1 MVQKDDSGMSGVEE
15 AEEEEEAGKEEEEE
29 EGGIGEGEDEEEE
42 EAAGEEGGGGGGGG
56 EKKEEEGEGEEEEG
70 EGRRGRF
77 WALVPLSRASK
88 GVLGARAMLACKLSC
103 VLLMA
108 IAAVQSSSWAITSE
122 GGPLVQTTPAAQPF
136 FPRHSLVSDFHT
148 GDVVALTERL
158 LATDLSLVVYYAPW
172 DRDSQALRWEIEK
185 VARYHHE
192 QVYFAAINCWH
203 PNSECRARYKIR
215 TFPAIVLHV
224 RSSSGQETKA
234 MAYGGPHHAGH
245 IVRFL
250 SRALR
255 PLTHVA
261 SHADLARLQ
270 MEYSATVLGY
280 YDFTSSAHLPKG
292 FMSFYLAS
300 LRALQHDNTN
310 AIAWGVVTNPQ
321 TARAL
326 SFNGTKSVHLVLWNT
341 TLSFTGAA
349 SADSEGISNWVLK
362 RLDETAMW
370 VDLPGTKSLTLDR
383 LLQRGP
389 ALILFAPDNPYHTA
403 NDPFNLLR
411 EVSLD
416 YNNCNRSTRVNNLAT
431 YLGSVRSRGRRQ
443 LRQAERVCKNYLQEQ
458 LRILHLSREQL
469 NLEDETCCRSLPG
482 DRSSSSGGSHHD
494 KVCDVCVH
502 PANKP
507 TNPEHMHCTK
517 PTSWQQESSLLQHV
531 NTLMS
536 VFSDSCREMVLQ
548 YSPWEHYSVCCQRNS
563 TPAKTKTSPKT
574 PVTEEKKM
582 TDDVVMEGHRD
593 DRIEKLVAFAAED
606 QCKRLFHG
614 SLLAPPSLLKDQ
626 HDAPDITGLGCQK
639 NHTLSYA
646 AVDSLR
652 HRRLAERLGINL
664 TSPEPHNTAVVILDT
679 QREAHFVMDAPL
691 SKASL
696 AAFVLNYTS
705 GSLGRTLLSGGL
717 ARGPKC
723 EEGQV
728 CIRELTSK
736 DYAEVTQEPG
746 KMVVVLHYSGN
757 CAACTTVGH
766 VLMAVAQA
774 ARHLPNI
781 TFARINVATNTLPW
795 NLHFDALPT
804 IIVHP
809 HFHKSESRI
818 FDLSQQL
825 TPANLMSFLVSSL
838 SPGHRLAL
846 ALSVCRDQ
854 CQEQVLRAARLAT
867 TQLHHSLTSNTT
879 RFLQVLER
887 IAGLTKGALS
897 SRGKESGPPK
907 LPHEDAHYRVL
918 TQAKKLIVRDIKRQR
933 MKLKYLREIQ
943 RLFSAGSEEGRE
955 EEEGEEE
962 PLLPLEGDPRHQG
975 DLLKTLYSLMQK
987 SVGSSLQKDV
997 PPHDPPHDEL

>member
-108 IAAVQSSSWAITSE
+108 IAAVQSSR
-122 GGPLVQTTPAAQPF
+122 GPLVQTTPAAQPF